1 MRKNNPNAYHLID
14 EEIHYSGHHE
24 ESGWDTD
31 HRGAGGP
38 YPGHAEFKG
47 VKSIGNKFPSFRR
60 RNITEETSGVLTFEC
75 CYEIKSGDG
84 FYIGFYGDKGDEK
97 EAFVL
102 RQNGILMY
110 AGAKA
115 LFKLHEKPHY
125 LKLVIDIDN
134 GKVKVHLDGK
144 FISEE
149 PFTGKAK
156 TISRL
161 QFGYDAGA
169 VGEAVVA
176 AETKLYKNYLF
187 CDTIIPKYDGNLPD
201 EYMIEKSGKSVVGRR
216 KYSPISKYSCYIV
229 KAGSGSV
236 TNISRKFERSGGT
249 VGFEIK
255 YLLPKKGAKL
265 SVSLMSFD
273 TEAITVSD
281 EFTEIY
287 TKDGALRSHSKNVW
301 QTLRIEADTDTKTA
315 LIRLNG
321 KVVTTASFDNDADFI
336 DGMKLCFNCKNALE
350 IQFADIKA
358 FPVPPLPDDYVPE
371 PVIPKKKG
379 DYYVGMNICSL
390 WREGSHYG
398 WDCIT
403 PFPENKPLLGYYDEG
418 VTETADWELKWMA
431 EHGLD
436 FQLYCWYSSE
446 AQRPMLKTGLSAEI
460 HDGHM
465 LAKYGDKVK
474 LALLWEASA
483 CVHPTCFEDV
493 RDYIFPYFIDYF
505 FSDPRYMQ
513 IDGYAIMSIYAPD
526 RLAADV
532 GGPAEARRCF
542 DYLRKEVK
550 KLGYKGLIVM
560 CCGDNNPVYK
570 ACGID
575 AVHAYNWGIEGYD
588 VEFTK
593 GRVLGNIREGST
605 HTVPTVSM
613 GFNHTGWTG
622 IRTPVLEPC
631 DMVTLL
637 EWAKDEILPT
647 YEKDSWKSKLVMLST
662 WNEYG
667 EGTYMCP
674 AGVHGFGYLDALRKV
689 FMEDVP
695 HADVVPNQ
703 DQLDRI
709 CILHPQDRILL
720 APHDNLPPD
729 TNEYPVIKKYEFK
742 TQDDLKKWEFHN
754 IASYEIKDGRLFGH
768 SDATDPY
775 RADPHMILHDDD
787 FLPISTERIGKIVA
801 NCRTYK
807 PVNSTCC
814 VQHSYMFEPGKWY
827 PTQTA
832 RLSIPEKV
840 APLVIEPASF
850 HKFPWHETL
859 HGFRFDPVW
868 REGDFELESIEFHAA
883 PPHKILYINGNI
895 VDLKHMP
902 IEIDGTAYI
911 SFDTKSDLKKLPNL
925 YYEWNEG
932 LEKLDIY
939 SEKNATLTIG
949 SDICIIDGVD
959 VKMQRAL
966 EYYDG
971 VPNIQADILCDI
983 LGMDLELSEFEIK
996 LTSKKYSFRKL

>member
-1 MRKNNPNAYHLID
+1 MARKENPFAYHLID

-38 YPGHAEFKG
+38 YVGVSEYKM
-47 VKSIGNKFPSFRR
+47 VKSIGNKFPTFRR
-60 RNITEETSGVLTFEC
+60 RNTTEETCGVLTFEC
-75 CYEIKSGDG
+75 TYVIKSGDG
-84 FYIGFYGDKGDEK
+84 FYLGFFGDKGDEK

-102 RQNGILMY
+102 RQNGGKMY
-110 AGAKA
+110 ASGDALYKA
-115 LFKLHEKPHY
+115 DNEVHY
-125 LKLVIDIDN
+125 LKIIIDIDG

-144 FISEE
+144 FIKEV
-149 PFTGKAK
+149 PFTGGAK
-156 TISRL
+156 SISR
-161 QFGYDAGA
+161 FEYGYEAGS
-169 VGEAVVA
+169 VGETIVYADV
-176 AETKLYKNYLF
+176 KLYKNYLF
-187 CDTIIPKYDGNLPD
+187 HDFLIPKYEGNLPE
-201 EYMIEKSGKSVVGRR
+201 EYVIEKQGKVVTGRR
-216 KYSPISKYSCYIV
+216 RYSPSSKYSCYYV
-229 KAGSGSV
+229 KAGSGSF
-236 TNISRKFERSGGT
+236 TSITRRFDRACGN

-265 SVSLMSFD
+265 GISLLSAD
-273 TEAITVSD
+273 ENVITVFD
-281 EFTEIY
+281 ELSEIY

-301 QTLRIEADTDTKTA
+301 QTLRIEADTNSHTA

-321 KVVTTASFDNDADFI
+321 KAVTTVNFDNYAEYI
-336 DGMKLCFNCKNALE
+336 SGMKIEFECEKALE
-350 IQFADIKA
+350 MQFADIKA
-358 FPVPPLPDDYVPE
+358 FVIPPYPADYVPE
-371 PVIPKKKG
+371 PIIPKKKG

-390 WREGSHYG
+390 WREGTHYG

-418 VTETADWELKWMA
+418 ITETADWELKWMA

-446 AQRPMLKTGLSAEI
+446 AQRPMLKTNLSAEI

-483 CVHPTCFEDV
+483 CTHPTCFEDV

-513 IDGYAIMSIYAPD
+513 IDGCAIMSIYAPD

-532 GGPAEARRCF
+532 GGPAEARKCF
-542 DYLRKEVK
+542 DYLRNEVK
-550 KLGYKGLIVM
+550 KLGYKDLIVM

-570 ACGID
+570 ECGID

-622 IRTPVLEPC
+622 IRTPVLEPS

-637 EWAKDEILPT
+637 EWSKNEILST

-674 AGVHGFGYLDALRKV
+674 AGVHGFGYLDALREV

-695 HADVVPNQ
+695 HADVIPNQ

-729 TNEYPVIKKYEFK
+729 TTEYPVIKRYEFK
-742 TQDDLKKWEFHN
+742 TQEDLEKWELHN
-754 IASYEIKDGRLFGH
+754 IANYEIRDGKLFGH

-775 RADPHMILHDDD
+775 RADPRMILHDDE
-787 FLPISTERIGKIVA
+787 FFPISTEKIGKIVA

-807 PVNSTCC
+807 PVNATCC

-832 RLSIPEKV
+832 RLSVPDRV

-868 REGDFELESIEFHAA
+868 REGDFELESIEFYAA
-883 PPHKILYINGNI
+883 PPHKILYVNGEI
-895 VDLKHMP
+895 LDLKHNP
-902 IEIDGTAYI
+902 VVSDGITYI
-911 SFDTKSDLKKLPNL
+911 SFDTKSNLKKLPNM
-925 YYEWNEG
+925 YYEWNEA
-932 LEKLDIY
+932 LETLTVY
-939 SEKNATLTIG
+939 SEKTAVFTIG
-949 SDICIIDGVD
+949 NDTVVIDGNE
-959 VKMQRAL
+959 VKMAKPL
-966 EYYDG
+966 EYLDG

-983 LGMDLELSEFEIK
+983 LGMGLEIGDVYIK
-996 LTSKKYSFRKL
+996 LNSKH